1 MKIAYK
7 MGYSETEREVTG
19 FSDACYQRFGT
30 RAEAE
35 GFIEDWKE
43 SFADVWRRA
52 IREGLDQG
60 LRPCDMRLGLEG
72 ILCGIEIK
80 VEGSDILDGL
90 MLGRLVLEEE

>member
-7 MGYSETEREVTG
+7 TGYSETEREVKG

-72 ILCGIEIK
+72 ILCGTEIK
-80 VEGSDILDGL
+80 VESSDIGV
-90 MLGRLVLEEE
+90 MLGRLVLKEE